1 MSGIIQVK
9 NIIVYPD
16 EGPWAVFLPTCTLY
30 SEYNS
35 TFEEES
41 QCGRQNDTAWTE
53 KAAERNE
60 SALPGYGK
68 TDGDQIIFGS
78 RIIRFFDGFCL

>member
-41 QCGRQNDTAWTE
+41 QCRGQNVRFGQRRQRKRMNLRCPGTE
-53 KAAERNE
+53 KQ
-60 SALPGYGK
+60 
-68 TDGDQIIFGS
+68 DGDQIIFGS

>member
-41 QCGRQNDTAWTE
+41 QCRGQNVRFGQRRQRKRMNLRCPGTE
-53 KAAERNE
+53 RRPE
-60 SALPGYGK
+60 
-68 TDGDQIIFGS
+68 
-78 RIIRFFDGFCL
+78 IRSFSEAG

>member
-41 QCGRQNDTAWTE
+41 QCRGQNDTVWTE
-53 KAAERNE
+53 KAA
-60 SALPGYGK
+60 
-68 TDGDQIIFGS
+68 
-78 RIIRFFDGFCL
+78 